1 MSLESVVI
9 QELKRVLPD
18 YGITDLD
25 VAQLLEKPK
34 NSDWGDFSFP
44 TFSLA
49 KIKHKSPY
57 NIAEDIYQLLNKN
70 LFAKVNIVNGYINF
84 FILRTNVSKNLLLK
98 INNESHSF
106 GKVDLGHG
114 KTITID
120 MSSPNIAKPMSMG
133 HLRSTVIGNALAN
146 IETKCGYQP
155 IKINFIG
162 DWGTQFGKLL
172 AAYKMW
178 GDKSEIDKN
187 PIDTLLKLYV
197 CFNQKAK
204 EDPKLN
210 DLGRAWFKK
219 LEDGDKEAISLW
231 KWFREV
237 SLQRFE
243 EIYSDLKIGFDWYDG
258 EAFYNDKMDSVVK
271 KLKSENLLTVS
282 QGAQVVDLS
291 DEGFKNPALIIRS
304 DGASLYI
311 TRDLAAAIYRKKKY
325 HSVKSIYVVGSEQ
338 KQHFDELKAV
348 LKKMGYKWSDEVIY
362 VPFGLITY
370 NGKKLSTR
378 EGRIILLNEVLD
390 NAYDLALKQINEKNP
405 NLINKE
411 EVAREVGYG
420 AVVFHDLKN
429 ERIENFDFK
438 LEEVVQFE
446 GDTGPYVQ
454 YTNAR
459 AQSILRKSK
468 DYQIKKDITDIF
480 DEDAAFDLIKIL
492 DQYPQIIFQAE
503 KKYEPSIL
511 AKYAIQLAKVF
522 NRYYKKVKILVED
535 DQLYTRL
542 QLVRATSL
550 VLQDS
555 LNLLGIKAPNEM

>member
-70 LFAKVNIVNGYINF
+70 LFTKVNIVNGYINF
-84 FILRTNVSKNLLLK
+84 FILRTNVSKKLLLK
-98 INNESHSF
+98 INNENHSF

-114 KTITID
+114 KTVTID

-146 IETKCGYQP
+146 IESKCGYQP

-178 GDKSEIDKN
+178 GDKREIDN
-187 PIDTLLKLYV
+187 DPIDTLLKLYV
-197 CFNQKAK
+197 HFNQKAK
-204 EDPKLN
+204 KDPKLN

-219 LEDGDKEAISLW
+219 LEDGDKEAINLW

-243 EIYSDLKIGFDWYDG
+243 EIYSDLKIDFDWYDG

-348 LKKMGYKWSDEVIY
+348 LKKMGYEWSDEVIY

-405 NLINKE
+405 SLINKE

-459 AQSILRKSK
+459 AQSILRKSESF
-468 DYQIKKDITDIF
+468 QIKKDIMDIF
-480 DEDAAFDLIKIL
+480 DQDAAFDLIKIL
-492 DQYPQIIFQAE
+492 DQYPQIILQAE

-511 AKYAIQLAKVF
+511 AKYAIQLSKVF

-555 LNLLGIKAPNEM
+555 LNLLGIKAPSEM